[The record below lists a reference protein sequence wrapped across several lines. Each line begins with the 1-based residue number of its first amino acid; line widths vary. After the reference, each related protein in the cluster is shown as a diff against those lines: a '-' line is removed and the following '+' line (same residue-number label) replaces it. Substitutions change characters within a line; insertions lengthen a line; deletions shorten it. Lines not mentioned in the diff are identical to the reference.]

1 MTASNTIS
9 AAPTKRF
16 FVEMLVR
23 DIALE
28 DAILDLLD
36 NCIDGVVRSAGATGE
51 EPYNGFEARIR
62 MEPGLFEIKDNCGG
76 IPQSALTKAFRMGRP
91 DGGDKGGAATVGMYG
106 IGMKRAIFK
115 LGTEAQ
121 IASRSPDVNFEVS
134 ISPAWLKNEDDW
146 QLPISYLDNAEDNFG
161 TTISV
166 ATLNTEV
173 SARFDKNNDNFI
185 SDFKRSLSSHY
196 TFIILKGFKVFVN
209 GEQIKAQPFNLLV
222 SSEEDVGGDKV
233 TKGSLKPYVF
243 RGNVDGV
250 SVQIFAG
257 LSRPL
262 PSDEEIEREEE
273 VRQSRDDAGWTIIC
287 NDRIVVYRDKSRLTG
302 WGEASV
308 PSFHGQFISFSGLV
322 ILKSDDPWKLP
333 LTTTKRGIDAS
344 SELYLSIKDFMRE
357 ATKTFTSFTNKWKR
371 NPEERTALYKAA
383 SPMSVSQLQ
392 VATADYD
399 MTKSKK
405 LEGTERFMP
414 LLPVPKADNG
424 TVRISYA
431 RPRAQ
436 FSKLAEKLF
445 ETSEV
450 TPRDLGETTFDMA
463 YERLTGGSK

>member
-1 MTASNTIS
+1 VTAPNTIS

-36 NCIDGVVRSAGATGE
+36 NCIDGVVRTGSAGN
-51 EPYNGFEARIR
+51 EPYKNFEARITMR
-62 MEPGLFEIKDNCGG
+62 PGYFEIADNCGG
-76 IPQSALTKAFRMGRP
+76 IPKSALEKAFRMGRP
-91 DGGDKGGAATVGMYG
+91 EGDNGTAATVGMYG

-115 LGTEAQ
+115 LGTEAKV
-121 IASRSPDVNFEVS
+121 ASRSPDVNFEVE
-134 ISPAWLKNEDDW
+134 ISPTWLKDENTWE
-146 QLPISYLDNAEDNFG
+146 LPIKYLAQTTSNFG

-166 ATLNTEV
+166 PTLNSEV
-173 SARFDKNNDNFI
+173 GGRFDEENDNFV
-185 SDFKRSLSSHY
+185 SDFKSSLASNY

-209 GEQIKAQPFNLLV
+209 GEEIKPKSFNLLV
-222 SSEEDVGGDKV
+222 SSEADVEDEKV

-243 RGNVDGV
+243 RGAVNGV
-250 SVQIFAG
+250 SVEIFAG

-262 PSDEEIEREEE
+262 PTDEEIEKEEE
-273 VRQSRDDAGWTIIC
+273 VRQSRDDAGWTIVC
-287 NDRIVVYRDKSRLTG
+287 NDRIVVYRDKTRLTG

-308 PSFHGQFISFSGLV
+308 PAFHGQFIAFSGLV

-357 ATKTFTSFTNKWKR
+357 AAKTFTSFTNKWKR
-371 NPEERTALYKAA
+371 NSEERTALYKAA
-383 SPMSVSQLQ
+383 SPMTVAQLQ
-392 VATADYD
+392 TTTANYD

-405 LEGTERFMP
+405 LEGTERFVP
-414 LLPVPKADNG
+414 LLPVPRTDNS

-431 RPRAQ
+431 KPRAQ
-436 FSKLAEKLF
+436 FVKLAEKLF
-445 ETSEV
+445 ETSDV
-450 TPRDLGETTFDMA
+450 TPRDLGENTFDMA
-463 YERLTGGSK
+463 YEQLVGASK

>member
-1 MTASNTIS
+1 MTATNTVS

-36 NCIDGVVRSAGATGE
+36 NCIDGVVRSSGGAGDT
-51 EPYNGFEARIR
+51 PYNNFEARIT
-62 MEPGLFEIKDNCGG
+62 MKPGHFEIADNCGG
-76 IPQSALTKAFRMGRP
+76 IPHSALEKAFRMGRP
-91 DGGDKGGAATVGMYG
+91 EGDKGTSATVGMYG

-115 LGTEAQ
+115 LGTEAKV
-121 IASRSPDVNFEVS
+121 ASRSSDVNFEVN
-134 ISPAWLKNEDDW
+134 ISPKWLKDEKTW
-146 QLPISYLDNAEDNFG
+146 ELPIEFLGLTKENFG

-166 ATLNTEV
+166 PTLNSDV
-173 SARFDKNNDNFI
+173 AARFDEENDNFV
-185 SDFKRSLSSHY
+185 SDFKSSLSSNY

-209 GEQIKAQPFNLLV
+209 DEEIKPQPFNLLV
-222 SSEEDVGGDKV
+222 SNEGDVEGEKV

-243 RGNVDGV
+243 RGEVNGV
-250 SVQIFAG
+250 QVQIFAG

-262 PSDEEIEREEE
+262 PTDEEIEKEEE
-273 VRQSRDDAGWTIIC
+273 IRQSRDDAGWTIIC
-287 NDRIVVYRDKSRLTG
+287 NDRIVVYRDKTRLTG

-308 PSFHGQFISFSGLV
+308 PAFHGQFIAFSGLV
-322 ILKSDDPWKLP
+322 ILKSDDPWNLP

-357 ATKTFTSFTNKWKR
+357 ATKTFTTFTNKWKR

-383 SPMSVSQLQ
+383 SAMTVSELLT
-392 VATADYD
+392 ATADYD
-399 MTKSKK
+399 MTRSKK

-414 LLPVPKADNG
+414 LLPVPRADNA

-436 FSKLAEKLF
+436 FVKLAEKLF
-445 ETSEV
+445 ETSDV
-450 TPRDLGETTFDMA
+450 TPRDLGEATFDMA
-463 YERLTGGSK
+463 YEQWFGGSK

>member
-1 MTASNTIS
+1 MTAASTIS

-36 NCIDGVVRSAGATGE
+36 NCIDGVVRTAGSAGEA
-51 EPYNGFEARIR
+51 PYENFEARIT
-62 MEPGLFEIKDNCGG
+62 MKPGYFEIADNCGG
-76 IPQSALTKAFRMGRP
+76 IPQRALERAFRMGRP
-91 DGGDKGGAATVGMYG
+91 EGGDKGTAATVGMYG

-115 LGTEAQ
+115 LGTEAKV
-121 IASRSPDVNFEVS
+121 ASRSFDVNFNVG
-134 ISPAWLKNEDDW
+134 ISSQWLKDEYTW
-146 QLPISYLDNAEDNFG
+146 ELPIEYLAITDGDYG

-166 ATLNTEV
+166 PALNGDI
-173 SARFDKNNDNFI
+173 SARFDEENDNFI
-185 SDFKRSLSSHY
+185 SYFKNSLSSNY

-209 GEQIKAQPFNLLV
+209 GEEIKPQPFNLLV
-222 SSEEDVGGDKV
+222 SSEGDVEEEKL
-233 TKGSLKPYVF
+233 TKGSLRPYVF
-243 RGNVDGV
+243 RGELDGV

-262 PSDEEIEREEE
+262 PTDDEIEKEEDI
-273 VRQSRDDAGWTIIC
+273 RQSRDDAGWTIIC
-287 NDRIVVYRDKSRLTG
+287 NDRIVVYRDKTRLTG

-308 PSFHGQFISFSGLV
+308 PAFHGQFIAFSGLV
-322 ILKSDDPWKLP
+322 ILKSNDPWKLP

-383 SPMSVSQLQ
+383 SPMTVAQLQ
-392 VATADYD
+392 TATADYD

-414 LLPVPKADNG
+414 LLPVPKTDNG
-424 TVRISYA
+424 TVRISYSK
-431 RPRAQ
+431 PRAQ
-436 FSKLAEKLF
+436 FVKLAEKLF
-445 ETSEV
+445 ETSDV
-450 TPRDLGETTFDMA
+450 TPRDLGEVTFDVT
-463 YERLTGGSK
+463 YEQLVGASK

>member
-36 NCIDGVVRSAGATGE
+36 NCIDGVVRTTGGAGE
-51 EPYNGFEARIR
+51 EPYKNFEARIT
-62 MEPGLFEIKDNCGG
+62 MNPGLFEIKDNCGG
-76 IPQSALTKAFRMGRP
+76 IPKNALERAFRMGRP

-115 LGTEAQ
+115 LGTEAKV
-121 IASRSPDVNFEVS
+121 ASRSPDVNFEVG
-134 ISPAWLKNEDDW
+134 ISQEWLKSEDDW
-146 QLPISYLDNAEDNFG
+146 QLPISYLEDVKGDFG

-166 ATLNTEV
+166 PTLTSDV
-173 SARFDKNNDNFI
+173 SARFDESNDNFI
-185 SDFKRSLSSHY
+185 SYFKNSLSSNY

-209 GEQIKAQPFNLLV
+209 GEQIKPQPFNLLV
-222 SSEEDVGGDKV
+222 SSEEDVEGDRV

-243 RGNVDGV
+243 RGDVDGV

-262 PSDEEIEREEE
+262 PTDEEIEKEEE

-287 NDRIVVYRDKSRLTG
+287 NDRIVVYRDKTRLTG

-371 NPEERTALYKAA
+371 NPEERSALYKAA

-392 VATADYD
+392 ATTASYD

-414 LLPVPKADNG
+414 LLPVPKTDNG

-431 RPRAQ
+431 RPRAH
-436 FSKLAEKLF
+436 FVKLAEKLF

-450 TPRDLGETTFDMA
+450 TPRDLGETTFELV
-463 YERLTGGSK
+463 YEQLVRASK